1 MTTISATKA
10 RAFIDGVI
18 CDQLRLVMKSQLSA
32 PNDLPKA
39 KVEEVS
45 VRIRNA
51 LLNDQKALENLQVL
65 VASAREVEKEWL
77 TTEEAA
83 AKMGFSRPYA
93 TAIFDS
99 TDFFGK
105 VQKSAG
111 GHRRILASAVKDWMV
126 SHGVNFPLSKADQA
140 LLEAPVPA
148 EFFDDEQESPG
159 LKESERMAEI
169 EATNRAARSNRP
181 RGP

>member
-1 MTTISATKA
+1 
-10 RAFIDGVI
+10 
-18 CDQLRLVMKSQLSA
+18 
-32 PNDLPKA
+32 
-39 KVEEVS
+39 
-45 VRIRNA
+45 
-51 LLNDQKALENLQVL
+51 
-65 VASAREVEKEWL
+65 
-77 TTEEAA
+77 
-83 AKMGFSRPYA
+83 MGFSRPYA

-99 TDFFGK
+99 RDFFGK

-148 EFFDDEQESPG
+148 EFFDDDQESPG
-159 LKESERMAEI
+159 LKESVRMAEI

>member
-18 CDQLRLVMKSQLSA
+18 GDQLRLVMKSQLSA
-32 PNDLPKA
+32 RSDLPKA

-51 LLNDQKALENLQVL
+51 LLNDQTALENLQVL
-65 VASAREVEKEWL
+65 VSSVREIEKEWL

-99 TDFFGK
+99 RDFNGK
-105 VQKSAG
+105 VQRSTG
-111 GHRRILASAVKDWMV
+111 GHRRILASAVREWMV
-126 SHGVNFPLSKADQA
+126 SHGVTFPLSKADRA

-148 EFFDDEQESPG
+148 EFFDDDHDSSGSNET
-159 LKESERMAEI
+159 KRMSEI
-169 EATNRAARSNRP
+169 QATNKAARINRP
-181 RGP
+181 RGQ